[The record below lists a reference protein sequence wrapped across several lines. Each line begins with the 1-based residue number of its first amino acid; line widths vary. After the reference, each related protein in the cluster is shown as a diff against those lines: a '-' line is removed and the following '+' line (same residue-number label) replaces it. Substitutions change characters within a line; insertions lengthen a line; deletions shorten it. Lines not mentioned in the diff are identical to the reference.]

1 MRRVMW
7 SALFFSAVLAV
18 SVGYA
23 QAPAMKIATP
33 EDLDKAM
40 KAIGPAFGATNKAVQ
55 SGALADARTSLATAR
70 SNMAAVPG
78 FWAANKKD
86 DPVALAKDS
95 LAKMD
100 ELDKVLAAGDA
111 AGAPAAAKAVG
122 GTCQA
127 CHAKYRE
134 QNPETKAFSIKPG
147 TL

>member
-1 MRRVMW
+1 MRRVM

-70 SNMAAVPG
+70 STMAGVPA
-78 FWAANKKD
+78 FWAGYKKD
-86 DPVALAKDS
+86 EQVALAKDS

-111 AGAPAAAKAVG
+111 AAAPAAAKAVG
-122 GTCQA
+122 GTCAA
-127 CHAKYRE
+127 CHTKFRE
-134 QNPETKAFSIKPG
+134 QDPTTKLFSIKPG